1 MIIGLLGNK
10 SSYSNR
16 LILVNPKSEN
26 DVRLQAKLGN
36 KNSMGLPVGVVREVV
51 ELCVDEK
58 ARNQG
63 IGHLMI
69 EYAKHLAKVKDAE
82 ILELTT
88 NQKRKA
94 AHRFYER
101 EGFKNT
107 HFKYTLDL

>member
-1 MIIGLLGNK
+1 MCVFEKEEVL
-10 SSYSNR
+10 SYMVLR
-16 LILVNPKSEN
+16 LEGQLHH
-26 DVRLQAKLGN
+26 AA
-36 KNSMGLPVGVVREVV
+36 EVMEIV

-88 NQKRKA
+88 KQKRKA